1 MGARTTVR
9 KARVLGDR
17 YELRERI
24 GSGGMA
30 SVWLGEDLRL
40 SRPVAVKL
48 VSEVLADDPD
58 YIARFRREAFVAAS
72 LVHPNL
78 VTIYDFDSEADSP
91 YLVMEYVPGANL
103 AERLDAGEPIRLDRL
118 AGDLLSAL
126 RAIHEAGVV
135 HRDVKPHNVLIGPD
149 GAARLTD
156 FGIAKPQDATS
167 ITQTGMMPGTGR
179 YMAPEL
185 MKGEAATPRSDLYS
199 CGIVLAQ
206 CIGSVAAPLWL
217 ERLVADLTATDPEAR
232 PDSAAAALKAVGGSQ
247 PIDRVGVADPVE
259 PAGAPAD
266 PPTAALDTAEPEQPT
281 VPTRLQD
288 SATRRL
294 GRGEPPPAA
303 PPSEPPPPQAARRSL
318 SMEPPALAALGGL
331 AAVLVLVIGIVTSSG
346 GDPEQLR
353 ADAQRAEKAAGDG
366 EGAAKPAND
375 AGEATPEPSAKKP
388 PKPAKQADPARGAE
402 LNQQGFD
409 LLQAGNAEEAVPVLR
424 DAVSAFGDQT
434 DDVNYAYALY
444 NLGHA
449 LRLSGEPEEAIP
461 VLRQRLRIPNQTE
474 VVRAELAA
482 AIEDAG

>member
-1 MGARTTVR
+1 MVR
-9 KARVLGDR
+9 EKRVLGDR

-40 SRPVAVKL
+40 GRPVAVKL
-48 VSEVLADDPD
+48 VSDVLADDPD

-72 LVHPNL
+72 LAHPNL
-78 VTIYDFDSEADSP
+78 VTIYDFDSEASSP

-103 AERLDAGEPIRLDRL
+103 AERLAAGEPVRLDRL

-126 RAIHEAGVV
+126 GAIHGAGVV

-156 FGIAKPQDATS
+156 FGIAKPEDATS

-185 MKGEAATPRSDLYS
+185 LKGEAATPRSDLYS
-199 CGIVLAQ
+199 CGIVLGQ

-217 ERLVADLTATDPEAR
+217 ERLVADLTATDPELR
-232 PDSAAAALKAVGGSQ
+232 PESAATALQAIGGPA
-247 PIDRVGVADPVE
+247 PIDRIAV
-259 PAGAPAD
+259 
-266 PPTAALDTAEPEQPT
+266 AEPEGPQEPPAEEPT
-281 VPTRLQD
+281 ATLGTGKPEPERSTSLTRPLEI
-288 SATRRL
+288 ATPRV
-294 GRGEPPPAA
+294 GRGGPPPAA
-303 PPSEPPPPQAARRSL
+303 PPSEPPPPGTARRSF
-318 SMEPPALAALGGL
+318 SMEPPALAALGAL

-346 GDPEQLR
+346 EDPKQLR
-353 ADAQRAEKAAGDG
+353 ADIQRAEKASDG
-366 EGAAKPAND
+366 EAAAKPAGGG
-375 AGEATPEPSAKKP
+375 GEKAKPEQPSKP
-388 PKPAKQADPARGAE
+388 PKPAKEADPTRGAE
-402 LNQQGFD
+402 LNRQGYE
-409 LLQAGNAEEAVPVLR
+409 LLQAGDAEQAVPVLR

-449 LRLSGEPEEAIP
+449 LRLSGAPEEAIP
-461 VLRQRLRIPNQTE
+461 VLRRRLQIPNQTE

-482 AIEDAG
+482 ALEDAG